1 MNKQIIYTA
10 GLALLLALSSCSNE
24 LSADM
29 PDVQQ
34 DAGCI
39 SFTLGGSAGA
49 PVVARTRG
57 EGETIQNENEQNV
70 TSLYV
75 VSYKANQMKAVVQ
88 ATKDEVTGKWAANVG
103 ASGSLELYFVANPSA
118 ALVEAMQGLELG
130 SYPSALLALTES
142 TAPKTDGT
150 ENAFLMT
157 AHQVAS
163 VATSGEVATD
173 IGSIGLQRAATRVD
187 ITTVPSGFSITS
199 VTFVNRYTQ
208 TKLGRIGDSDN
219 SMEGLTHASQV
230 YTLAAPAAT
239 YVGQIYGYEDL
250 AGTAQLIIN
259 GTYGGLEVTGITV
272 DFTVPLKRNTIY
284 SVALSNSGS
293 SSTLGN
299 ISAEI
304 TVVDWDTSTE
314 LSKTTAEIT
323 DRDADANKPASLAF
337 SSLNNCTESDGSITV
352 TTSGAASFE
361 VTVTNGGSTLSKLV
375 CAGLSYDGGV
385 TTITTGEGVT
395 ITAGA
400 TAYNLNGTSTQT
412 FTVAVA
418 ENTDASQRV
427 FTFKAENLLN
437 RDAFLAFSVTQP
449 GAGS

>member
-24 LSADM
+24 PSPDM
-29 PDVQQ
+29 PDVLQ
-34 DAGCI
+34 DAGSI

-57 EGETIQNENEQNV
+57 EGETIQNENEQHVN
-70 TSLYV
+70 SLYV

-118 ALVEAMQGLELG
+118 DLVQSMQSLAVG

-163 VATSGEVATD
+163 VSTSGDVATD
-173 IGSIGLQRAATRVD
+173 IGSIGLQRAANRID
-187 ITTVPSGFSITS
+187 ITSVPSGFSITS

-219 SMEGLTHASQV
+219 SMVGLACSDQL
-230 YTLAAPAAT
+230 YTLSAPAAT
-239 YVGQIYGYEDL
+239 YVGMIYGYEDL
-250 AGTAQLIIN
+250 VGTTAQLVIN
-259 GTYGGLEVTGITV
+259 GTYGGLAVTGITV
-272 DFTVPLKRNTIY
+272 NFGVPLKRNTIY
-284 SVALSNSGS
+284 SVALSNTGGS
-293 SSTLGN
+293 TTLGN
-299 ISAEI
+299 ISAQL
-304 TVVDWDTSTE
+304 TVVDWDSSIT

-323 DRDADANKPASLAF
+323 NRTDTDTPSALAF
-337 SSLNNCTESDGSITV
+337 SSLNNCNENGGNISI
-352 TTSGAASFE
+352 ANKNEASFV
-361 VTVTNGGSTLSKLV
+361 VTVTNVGSTLSKLV
-375 CAGLSYDGGV
+375 CTGISYDGGS
-385 TTITTGEGVT
+385 TTLTTGEGIS
-395 ITAGA
+395 ITSDAPV
-400 TAYNLNGTSTQT
+400 YNPDGTSSQS
-412 FTVAVA
+412 FTVSITQ
-418 ENTDASQRV
+418 NTETSGRV
-427 FTFKAENLLN
+427 FTLKAENLLN
-437 RDAFLAFSVTQP
+437 RDASLTFTVTQN
-449 GAGS
+449 